1 MAALDLLPNHHIE
14 GLREIVYAPFGLPG
28 EAWPRYRSRASGHRK
43 GEFRQ
48 KERRIVL
55 YEIDSLDLLLHVL
68 HHEIGHFVFFL
79 ALNSRVKKRWVTEI
93 FPGSLCITR
102 YGALNASEDF
112 AETYACYARQPDS
125 LQQQLPAKFDFMRDW
140 VFSGK
145 AETLKEKTVRYLAKA
160 SGQELRQTVVRQ
172 SGFAGRI
179 GRCANPAITHQA
191 AESNQSEGSCCA
203 GRLCKCG
210 DSAATAALAPA
221 GVP

>member
-1 MAALDLLPNHHIE
+1 LRGAGKLRLLISGFSQQQVVSVGQIVAALDLLPNHHIE

-79 ALNSRVKKRWVTEI
+79 ALNSHVKKRWVTEI
-93 FPGSLCITR
+93 FPGSQCITR

-112 AETYACYARQPDS
+112 AETYACYARQPYS
-125 LQQQLPAKFDFMRDW
+125 LQQQLPAKFDYMRDW

-145 AETLKEKTVRYLAKA
+145 AETLKENH
-160 SGQELRQTVVRQ
+160 EQ
-172 SGFAGRI
+172 SDHHH
-179 GRCANPAITHQA
+179 THPL
-191 AESNQSEGSCCA
+191 G
-203 GRLCKCG
+203 
-210 DSAATAALAPA
+210 APH
-221 GVP
+221 